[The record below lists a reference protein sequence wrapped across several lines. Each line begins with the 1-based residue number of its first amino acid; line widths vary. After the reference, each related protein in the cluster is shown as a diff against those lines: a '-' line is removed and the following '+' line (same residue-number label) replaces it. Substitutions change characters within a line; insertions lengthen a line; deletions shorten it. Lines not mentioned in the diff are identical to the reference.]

1 MRKYLASIL
10 GFLLVFGAVSFI
22 KIAPAE
28 ASVVESL
35 RGADIR
41 LGGDIRIR
49 HQYLDNAERIY
60 RPAVPDVAPKRLIYL
75 LPRDVHGGSA
85 FDQRVRLDLRIDV
98 GDGVTGRILTELT
111 DGNVVWAP
119 EDERFEGEIRIR
131 QAWIAK
137 EFGGDSGF
145 KAGLKPVKIGE
156 GLFFDEDATGIS
168 LWAEPAAGTT
178 ITLLYANLREKI
190 RVEKNAEYKYIG
202 GRGYIDTRD
211 INLYSI
217 MAEHTI
223 PMGGDLTLGAN
234 YTLVTSDIGR
244 LPYTIDR
251 PDPMKDVSVYG
262 KLNLSNFGLTVA
274 GEFGCLVFGATAD
287 FQFGNAEGVTEDD
300 VDFRGTAFTANVEY
314 CFGVADVRA
323 GLGIGS
329 GPEAGEDKAN
339 EFNMFYAVAPDDLLF
354 IYDGIVMSAAGDT
367 GTGIANTA
375 FFTVGVS
382 VKPTAT
388 KEVGV
393 DIHHLTA
400 TEYWDTQ
407 ENQNHLGHDTTI
419 GTEVKGEFEWQITR
433 GLTYT
438 LQAGILIAGDF
449 YRDTAIDD
457 TYKPENVV
465 AVNNALVMKF

>member
-10 GFLLVFGAVSFI
+10 GFLLVFSAVGFM

-49 HQYLDNAERIY
+49 HQYLDNVD
-60 RPAVPDVAPKRLIYL
+60 AVDGKFDVDADGDVDGYDDFY
-75 LPRDVHGGSA
+75 LPRDVHGGSE

-111 DGNVVWAP
+111 DGNVEWGV
-119 EDERFEGEIRIR
+119 ERFEGDVRIR

-156 GLFFDEDATGIS
+156 GLLFDEDATGIS

-178 ITLLYANLREKI
+178 ITLLYANLREE
-190 RVEKNAEYKYIG
+190 EKDV
-202 GRGYIDTRD
+202 IDTRD

-234 YTLVTSDIGR
+234 YTLGTSDIGEE
-244 LPYTIDR
+244 TIHILR
-251 PDPMKDVSVYG
+251 PGTMKDVSVND

-274 GEFGCLVFGATAD
+274 GEFGCLVLGATAD
-287 FQFGNAEGVTEDD
+287 FQFGSAERVAPAAD
-300 VDFRGTAFTANVEY
+300 VDFKGTAFTANVEY
-314 CFGVADVRA
+314 CLGVADVRA
-323 GLGIGS
+323 GFGIGS
-329 GPEAGEDKAN
+329 GPEAGEVADN
-339 EFNMFYAVAPDDLLF
+339 EFNMFLAVPGKVDELLF
-354 IYDGIVMSAAGDT
+354 IYDDIVMSAAGGT
-367 GTGIANTA
+367 GMGIANTT
-375 FFTVGVS
+375 FFTVGAS
-382 VKPTAT
+382 FEPTDT
-388 KEVGV
+388 KEAGV
-393 DIHHLTA
+393 DIHFLRA
-400 TEYWDTQ
+400 TESWPDAKVG
-407 ENQNHLGHDTTI
+407 NLGYDDEI
-419 GTEVKGEFEWQITR
+419 GTEVKGEFEWQIAR

-438 LQAGILIAGDF
+438 LQAGILFAGDF
-449 YRDTAIDD
+449 YKDGEVE
-457 TYKPENVV
+457 PENVV
-465 AVNNALVMKF
+465 AVDNALVLSF

>member
-10 GFLLVFGAVSFI
+10 GFLLVFSAVGFM
-22 KIAPAE
+22 KIAPAK
-28 ASVVESL
+28 ASAVESL

-49 HQYLDNAERIY
+49 HQYLDNVDGR
-60 RPAVPDVAPKRLIYL
+60 D
-75 LPRDVHGGSA
+75 LPRDVHGGSE

-111 DGNVVWAP
+111 DGSP
-119 EDERFEGEIRIR
+119 EWGVDKFEGDVRIR

-156 GLFFDEDATGIS
+156 GLLFDEDATGIS

-178 ITLLYANLREKI
+178 ITLLYANLREEKEVRKKHEEVIEREVRIVEGTVYIEGIGEVPIVEGTGHFEEEVI
-190 RVEKNAEYKYIG
+190 REEVIRIE
-202 GRGYIDTRD
+202 GRGDIDTAD
-211 INLYSI
+211 VNLYSI

-251 PDPMKDVSVYG
+251 PGPLANVTAND

-274 GEFGCLVFGATAD
+274 GEFGCLVLGATAD
-287 FQFGNAEGVTEDD
+287 FQFGNAGDD
-300 VDFRGTAFTANVEY
+300 VDFKGTAFTANVEY
-314 CFGVADVRA
+314 CLGVADVRA
-323 GLGIGS
+323 GFGIGS
-329 GPEAGEDKAN
+329 GPEAGEAADN

-354 IYDGIVMSAAGDT
+354 IYDDIVMSAAGGT
-367 GTGIANTA
+367 GMGIANTT
-375 FFTVGVS
+375 FFTVGAS
-382 VKPTAT
+382 FEPTAT

-393 DIHHLTA
+393 DIHHLIA
-400 TEYWDTQ
+400 TEDWGTPAG
-407 ENQNHLGHDTTI
+407 HL
-419 GTEVKGEFEWQITR
+419 
-433 GLTYT
+433 
-438 LQAGILIAGDF
+438 
-449 YRDTAIDD
+449 
-457 TYKPENVV
+457 
-465 AVNNALVMKF
+465 

>member
-10 GFLLVFGAVSFI
+10 GFLLVFSAVGFM

-28 ASVVESL
+28 ASVVEAL

-49 HQYLDNAERIY
+49 HQYLDNAERMY
-60 RPAVPDVAPKRLIYL
+60 CDDPVDPEFKYH
-75 LPRDVHGGSA
+75 LPRDVRGGSE
-85 FDQRVRLDLRIDV
+85 FNQRVRLDLRIDV

-111 DGNVVWAP
+111 DGSP
-119 EDERFEGEIRIR
+119 EWGVDKFEGDVRIR

-156 GLFFDEDATGIS
+156 GLLFDDDATGIS

-178 ITLLYANLREKI
+178 ITLLYANLREE
-190 RVEKNAEYKYIG
+190 EKDV
-202 GRGYIDTRD
+202 IDTRD

-223 PMGGDLTLGAN
+223 PMGGDLTLGVN
-234 YTLVTSDIGR
+234 YTLWTSDVGEE
-244 LPYTIDR
+244 TIDIYR
-251 PDPMKDVSVYG
+251 PDPMKDVSVDG

-274 GEFGCLVFGATAD
+274 GEFGCLVLGATAD
-287 FQFGNAEGVTEDD
+287 FQFGSAERANDD
-300 VDFRGTAFTANVEY
+300 VDFKGTAFTANVEY
-314 CFGVADVRA
+314 CLGVADVRA
-323 GLGIGS
+323 GFGIGS
-329 GPEAGEDKAN
+329 GPEDGEDDAN

-354 IYDGIVMSAAGDT
+354 IYDDIVMSAAGDT
-367 GTGIANTA
+367 GTGIANTT
-375 FFTVGVS
+375 FFTVGAS
-382 VKPTAT
+382 FEPTDT
-388 KEVGV
+388 KEASV
-393 DIHHLTA
+393 DIHFLRA
-400 TEYWDTQ
+400 TESWHGVTV
-407 ENQNHLGHDTTI
+407 NHLGYDDEI

-438 LQAGILIAGDF
+438 LQAGILFAGDF
-449 YRDTAIDD
+449 YKDD
-457 TYKPENVV
+457 RVEPENVV
-465 AVNNALVMKF
+465 AVDNALVLSF